1 MCDRN
6 ATASWSGYSH
16 QGQVG
21 LLIALRTM
29 QEPEINLNTHFV
41 QFETHEDVAIY
52 EDIPGSS
59 SVYKTVHQVKAYYS
73 DGSTN
78 KSTYT
83 KVLNED
89 FEDGNV
95 KFLHTAVEIRDW
107 DTSATTNNNNIV
119 RYEYTTTQNYCGT
132 TEIETFV
139 KAELNNILNENDTVI
154 TEAYYRLT
162 FELDHR
168 IRQEHQKKHKHLFDI
183 KFCLSEV
190 DDLIRSKE
198 TFLKKEIF
206 DCRKLFYSTYAE
218 ILKNEDLEQGR
229 IEFLEENIIKHI
241 NALNDDDYLMF
252 LQRLNLHETPE
263 RLKQTQVY
271 YNVPGLEQVF
281 FQMIVKIISINPVLI
296 ENVVKYQLQ
305 HEPSRYVLTAIIDEE
320 EKQLRVVEN
329 ILSNLDSQNLLWEN
343 HSLINR
349 NIEIDLVERNPNI
362 NNISNPEYQ
371 NDDKKKFMSFTKSKL
386 IKREN
391 ALQILND
398 GGNY

>member
-1 MCDRN
+1 
-6 ATASWSGYSH
+6 
-16 QGQVG
+16 
-21 LLIALRTM
+21 
-29 QEPEINLNTHFV
+29 
-41 QFETHEDVAIY
+41 
-52 EDIPGSS
+52 
-59 SVYKTVHQVKAYYS
+59 
-73 DGSTN
+73 
-78 KSTYT
+78 
-83 KVLNED
+83 
-89 FEDGNV
+89 
-95 KFLHTAVEIRDW
+95 
-107 DTSATTNNNNIV
+107 
-119 RYEYTTTQNYCGT
+119 
-132 TEIETFV
+132 
-139 KAELNNILNENDTVI
+139 
-154 TEAYYRLT
+154 
-162 FELDHR
+162 
-168 IRQEHQKKHKHLFDI
+168 LFDI

-218 ILKNEDLEQGR
+218 ILKNEDLEQAR